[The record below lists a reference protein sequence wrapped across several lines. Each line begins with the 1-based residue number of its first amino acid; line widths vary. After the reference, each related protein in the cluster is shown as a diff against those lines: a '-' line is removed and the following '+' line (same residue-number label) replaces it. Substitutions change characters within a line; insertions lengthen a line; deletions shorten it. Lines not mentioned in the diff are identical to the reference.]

1 MNALLKIVGVLA
13 GIVLIARIA
22 QAPKV
27 CVCAGPFCACGY
39 PRR

>member
-13 GIVLIARIA
+13 GIVVIARIA

-27 CVCAGPFCACGY
+27 CVCPFCACGY